1 MNFISRLLGCLGVLG
16 LASLSAPVMAACT
29 WAGSDW
35 TPKQL
40 TLTGG
45 VVYAPRD
52 IPVGST
58 LNTALT
64 LRELSFGDALACG
77 APASYSTTLMGP
89 LATNIPVDTMRVPA
103 NALLQTNVPGI
114 GLAIYMTGFAAGWE
128 SPVGNPER
136 FIPFSMNYN
145 GSFAVGMPSAMMRYL
160 LVKTGDI
167 PAGTHS
173 INQLVARASTDRGA
187 IFDLNFTAT
196 VTVAG
201 CSMPA
206 APGNQI
212 NVPMGTW
219 EKRVFNGKGST
230 SPAQS
235 FAITLNACIAGNNYP
250 VNTNGYFFNN
260 YAAIQIDAN
269 KSSTV
274 IDAANGILSL
284 SSDSTAQGLAIQIL
298 RENGTQM
305 NLGQSLRLTRV
316 VNGTTTV
323 PLQARYIQTGEG
335 PTPQPGSANGYA
347 SFSVTYR

>member
-1 MNFISRLLGCLGVLG
+1 M
-16 LASLSAPVMAACT
+16 
-29 WAGSDW
+29 
-35 TPKQL
+35 
-40 TLTGG
+40 
-45 VVYAPRD
+45 
-52 IPVGST
+52 
-58 LNTALT
+58 
-64 LRELSFGDALACG
+64 
-77 APASYSTTLMGP
+77 
-89 LATNIPVDTMRVPA
+89 
-103 NALLQTNVPGI
+103 
-114 GLAIYMTGFAAGWE
+114 
-128 SPVGNPER
+128 GNPER

-235 FAITLNACIAGNNYP
+235 FAITLNACIAGN
-250 VNTNGYFFNN
+250 
-260 YAAIQIDAN
+260 
-269 KSSTV
+269 K
-274 IDAANGILSL
+274 L
-284 SSDSTAQGLAIQIL
+284 SSKHKRLFFSTTMPLFRSTPTKA
-298 RENGTQM
+298 RRSSM
-305 NLGQSLRLTRV
+305 RLTASSVCRV
-316 VNGTTTV
+316 
-323 PLQARYIQTGEG
+323 I
-335 PTPQPGSANGYA
+335 PQPRAWPSRYCVRTAP
-347 SFSVTYR
+347 R